1 MTKSDKILII
11 EDDSFMQDF
20 YKAFFRK
27 IGIEIVILEETNDI
41 LTEIETGNIVLII
54 MDINLRNTF
63 LNNQRADGIKFSRYI
78 KEKYGQMQ
86 IPILLITAYPLLSF
100 GENIVSDSLA
110 DDYLIKPIIDY
121 NKLIEKINKL
131 VALKYERQNSYS
143 RG

>member
-1 MTKSDKILII
+1 MSQYDEILII

-20 YKAFFRK
+20 YKAFFKK
-27 IGIEIVILEETNDI
+27 IGMKIVILEETNDI
-41 LTEIETGNIVLII
+41 TNEIDKGNVVLII

-63 LNNQRADGIKFSRYI
+63 LNNKRADGIKFSRFI
-78 KEKYGQMQ
+78 KVKYSQMQ

-100 GENIVSDSLA
+100 GENIMSDSLA

-131 VALKYERQNSYS
+131 VCLKHER
-143 RG
+143 